1 MIPLEEHKKGNKKLP
16 PQKKLDFKSC
26 KKNTLHSLTEV
37 EYFLN
42 NFKKFSKYVKVFK
55 LFK

>member
-1 MIPLEEHKKGNKKLP
+1 MEEPKKGNKKLP
-16 PQKKLDFKSC
+16 PPKKLNFKSC
-26 KKNTLHSLTEV
+26 KKNTLRSLNEV

-42 NFKKFSKYVKVFK
+42 NFQKFSKYVRVFK